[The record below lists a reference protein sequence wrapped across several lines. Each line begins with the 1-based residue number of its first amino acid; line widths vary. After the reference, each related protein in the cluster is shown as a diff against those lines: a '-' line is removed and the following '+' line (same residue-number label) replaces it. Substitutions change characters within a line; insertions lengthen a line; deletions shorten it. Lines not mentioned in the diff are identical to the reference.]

1 MTLRALFTL
10 LALSLLISPSHA
22 GDVQVEVL
30 TAPGQPLAEA
40 VVSLHGEASAGTPPS
55 ASEAVMDQRD
65 RQFDPQV
72 LAIRTGTLVRF
83 PNSDDIRHHVYSF
96 SPAKR
101 FELRLYH
108 GTTAEPVRFDQAGK
122 VALGCNIHDGML
134 GFIYVLDTRWFGVSG
149 NEGQVVLTGVPAGD
163 YQLQV
168 QHPRLPE
175 PLEQVV
181 TVPAGG
187 LQQRVTLE
195 GLRPDPGQ
203 EEPKSELERLF
214 DR

>member
-1 MTLRALFTL
+1 MTLRALFIL
-10 LALSLLISPSHA
+10 CGLGLFAGLSHA
-22 GDVQVEVL
+22 TAVQVEVR
-30 TAPGQPLAEA
+30 AASGEPLADA
-40 VVSLHGEASAGTPPS
+40 VVSLHGQAAAAPKDTD
-55 ASEAVMDQRD
+55 AVMDQRN
-65 RQFDPQV
+65 RQFDPRV
-72 LAIRTGTLVRF
+72 LAVRAGALVRF

-122 VALGCNIHDGML
+122 VVLGCNIHDGML
-134 GFIYVLDTRWFGVSG
+134 GFIYVLDTDWFGVADA
-149 NEGQVVLTGVPAGD
+149 EGRVRLIEVPAGD

-175 PLEQVV
+175 PFERAI
-181 TVPAGG
+181 TVSAGG
-187 LQQRVTLE
+187 LQQQVTLE
-195 GLRPDPGQ
+195 GLLPDSGQ
-203 EEPKSELERLF
+203 RESASELEQLF